1 MPSKM
6 PGARNRPP
14 SETLRIG
21 LVSDTHGLLRAEAL
35 ERLRD
40 SDFLIHA
47 GDIGDPAIL
56 DRLAEIAP
64 ITAVRG
70 NNDSGPWASAIPDTA
85 LLRAGAASIY
95 VIHNVAEL
103 DIDPAAAGFQ
113 AVVAGHSHR
122 PAYELRDGVL
132 FVNPGSAGPRRF
144 KLPVCVGCLFVS
156 GTTLTP
162 RLIELDV

>member
-1 MPSKM
+1 M
-6 PGARNRPP
+6 P

-85 LLRAGAASIY
+85 VLRAGAASIY

-103 DIDPAAAGFQ
+103 DIDPAGAGFQ

-122 PAYELRDGVL
+122 PGYELRDGVL

-144 KLPVCVGCLFVS
+144 KLPVCVGRLFVS

-162 RLIELDV
+162 QLIELDV